1 MAFDHFQ
8 PDLMAFLQQLKA
20 NNNKDWFN
28 DHKQDY
34 EDLVRTPALAFIS
47 EMETWIKLISPHYE
61 ASAKKVGG
69 SLMRVYRDVRFSK
82 DKSPYKTNVGI
93 QFRHEIGKD
102 VHAPGFYLHIEP
114 GQVFAGVGCWHPA
127 PDALKAIR
135 DHIVAK
141 PGPYQDAIE
150 HQPLLEQY
158 QLVGDSLVRPP
169 KGFDKEHPL
178 IEEIKRKDFIAVAEL
193 DESFLNEPK
202 LPERLARLFG
212 KAQPLQRFLCDAL
225 QLRF

>member
-1 MAFDHFQ
+1 MFTHFDSSIFT
-8 PDLMAFLQQLKA
+8 FLEQLKQ

-34 EDLVRTPALAFIS
+34 EDLVRTPALEFIA
-47 EMETWIKLISPHYE
+47 EMESWIKMISPHYE
-61 ASAKKVGG
+61 AQPKKMGG

-102 VHAPGFYLHIEP
+102 VHAPGFYFHIEP
-114 GQVFAGVGCWHPA
+114 NNVFLGVGTWHPA
-127 PDALKAIR
+127 SDALKAIR

-141 PGPYQDAIE
+141 PGPYEDAVT
-150 HQPLLEQY
+150 HQPLLEHFHMA
-158 QLVGDSLVRPP
+158 GSSLTRPP
-169 KGFDKEHPL
+169 KGYEKDHPL
-178 IEEIKRKDFIAVAEL
+178 IEEIKRKDFMAVAEL
-193 DESFLNEPK
+193 DSDFILQPDLPK
-202 LPERLARLFG
+202 RTAQMFG

-225 QLRF
+225 GLRF